1 MRNRILTCLAAFL
14 LICFTAYG
22 APARRLV
29 FTLTQPDGTE
39 IQVLVHGD
47 DNCHYM
53 TDLDGHV
60 LKRNQDG
67 FYCYAYFNADGTM
80 RSSGYTAGAE
90 VPGHVLAASSM
101 IPSISLRLRS
111 SERRREL
118 AKFEAGRREL
128 LRKTA
133 ATKSG
138 PVEIRNIVIP
148 ICFADMDMDHD
159 EKDFDAMINQKGYSV
174 GGSHGSA
181 MDYLKEMYRDD
192 FTFVFDVIDTVRLSR
207 ERSYYF
213 SNNDANMDIRPADA
227 VAEACRLADEAG
239 VDFSKYADDGVVNNI
254 IVFCAGKDEAAGGGE
269 DCVWS
274 HQWSLRS
281 ARINLVLDGV
291 DINHYLITS
300 ELSLIKEGMVNK
312 FEFATI
318 GTLCHEYGHMMGL
331 QDYYDT
337 NDGLG
342 GGYASGMFGTI
353 AIMDSG
359 NYNDNGKLPP
369 HYNAVDYD
377 DLGIGNCEIMK
388 QGEYT
393 LEPISENRRYLK
405 METGTDG
412 EYFLVE
418 CRNNKGWDKLIGG
431 KGLAIY
437 HIDKSTRD
445 AGYSDDQGTNLTAA
459 RRWEFNE
466 VNCRPDNQ
474 CGYVIP
480 AKHDSH
486 YRNSR
491 GDIINDARVV
501 FFPFG
506 GLYTSVGAK
515 TAHKLKYKDGTP
527 AYFSVENISFDGEN
541 VTFFV
546 RDNREE
552 APAPDIKNTESD
564 IFQDAA
570 IIQWTSTRN
579 DYKGPAVFSWGKSG
593 ATPVEVEVEPY
604 SPGKYSITLEG
615 LSPKTAYK
623 TSIFFREGDYTGKTS
638 EVNFTTKSM
647 IEGSYPFIHFQNVT
661 RNEDGSFPKNTEI
674 PLRVYNLSDVDG
686 VTWYFNRSKIETA
699 GNGYYTLTRSGELKA
714 DIVYKNGQHEYIVK
728 QITVK

>member
-14 LICFTAYG
+14 LLCFTAYG

-60 LKRNQDG
+60 LKRNRDG

-80 RSSGYTAGAE
+80 RSSGYAAGAE

-159 EKDFDAMINQKGYSV
+159 KKDFDAMINQKGYSV

-181 MDYLKEMYRDD
+181 MDYLEEMYRDD
-192 FTFVFDVIDTVRLSR
+192 FTFVFDVIDIVRLSR

-213 SNNDANMDIRPADA
+213 SNNDEGKDIRPAKA
-227 VAEACRLADEAG
+227 VEEACRLADEAG
-239 VDFSKYADDGVVNNI
+239 VDFSQYADDGVVNNI
-254 IVFCAGKDEAAGGGE
+254 IVFCAGKDEAAGGEE

-300 ELSLIKEGMVNK
+300 ELSTIEEGLVNRY
-312 FEFATI
+312 EFATI

-337 NDGLG
+337 NDWHD
-342 GGYASGMFGTI
+342 GGYADGMFGTI
-353 AIMDSG
+353 AIMDRG

-418 CRNNKGWDKLIGG
+418 CRNNKGWDRLIGG

-445 AGYSDDQGTNLTAA
+445 AGSSYDLRTNLTAA

-466 VNCRPDNQ
+466 INCRPDDQ

-480 AKHDSH
+480 AKYDSH
-486 YRNSR
+486 YMNDS
-491 GDIINDARVV
+491 GEVINKASVV
-501 FFPFG
+501 FFPYG
-506 GLYTSVGAK
+506 SLYTSVGAE

-527 AYFSVENISFDGEN
+527 AYFSIENISFDGEN

-552 APAPDIKNTESD
+552 VPAPDIKKTESD

-570 IIQWTSTRN
+570 IIQWTSTRS
-579 DYKGPAVFSWGKSG
+579 DYDGPAVFRWGKSG
-593 ATPVEVEVEPY
+593 ATPVEIEVAPY

-647 IEGSYPFIHFQNVT
+647 IEGSYPFIYFQNVT

-686 VTWYFNRSKIETA
+686 ITWYFNRSKIETA

-714 DIVYKNGQHEYIVK
+714 DIVYKNGQHEYFVK